1 MPASADPTLR
11 PPPLPPPAAG
21 TVRPREA
28 LGRKPRDPLGDE
40 QSLPSAS
47 GGGGGGGSGRQ
58 GLPPPPGVGAAAFGG
73 RREERARGAAARARA
88 CRTTGEA

>member
-47 GGGGGGGSGRQ
+47 GGGGGGSGRQ

>member
-47 GGGGGGGSGRQ
+47 GGGGGGSGRQ

-88 CRTTGEA
+88 CRTTEEA

>member
-40 QSLPSAS
+40 QSHPSAS
-47 GGGGGGGSGRQ
+47 GGGGGGSGRQ